1 MDGLLGEG
9 AIGAVYL
16 VQHTGIRKM
25 MALKLLRPELMRNPT
40 MLTRFEREAMAAAHL
55 DHPNVASASD
65 FGRKDQGRFFL
76 VLEYVQGQELRTVME
91 GAGPLSLARALFIAR
106 QITSAL
112 IRAHELGIIHRD
124 MKPAH
129 LPSRNEN
136 GTDWGKRREK
146 R

>member
-1 MDGLLGEG
+1 M
-9 AIGAVYL
+9 YL

-129 LPSRNEN
+129 LPSSNEN
-136 GTDWGKRREK
+136 GQAGGNTREK